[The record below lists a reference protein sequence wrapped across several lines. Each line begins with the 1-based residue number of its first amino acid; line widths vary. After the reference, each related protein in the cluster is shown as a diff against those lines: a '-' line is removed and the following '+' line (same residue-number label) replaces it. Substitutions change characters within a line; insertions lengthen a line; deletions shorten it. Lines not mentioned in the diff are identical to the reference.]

1 MDIWAQLLFVSF
13 TAGIVMIMK
22 KKDFPA
28 VSLAVIFLGGFFYQ
42 LISEGKSQY
51 IMPYIIV
58 MTGIAGYG
66 AILLGDLIADRY
78 RKRKNGRTE

>member
-1 MDIWAQLLFVSF
+1 
-13 TAGIVMIMK
+13 MK
-22 KKDFPA
+22 KKNFPA
-28 VSLAVIFLGGFFYQ
+28 ASLAVIFLGGFFYQ

-66 AILLGDLIADRY
+66 VILLGDFLSEQY
-78 RKRKNGRTE
+78 KKRKNEDEQKKS